1 MIILTVTH
9 PHIHQHTYTRIHIL
23 MDSPIHTPIYT
34 HISTPTP
41 THTHTHTHPLT
52 HIHMLNTLSDTFTK
66 AHTCT
71 FLAPS
76 PSHSKSHF
84 AHLSLFLSK
93 SCHFLSHLLSLSLSL
108 SRAVSPPLQFPR
120 ATFSLSHTFSPSKA
134 LVHHSQQVSQSI
146 VLLGNNLIG
155 KRCQKL

>member
-9 PHIHQHTYTRIHIL
+9 PH
-23 MDSPIHTPIYT
+23 
-34 HISTPTP
+34 TP
-41 THTHTHTHPLT
+41 THIHTHSHTHGLTHTHSHLLT
-52 HIHMLNTLSDTFTK
+52 HIDTNTNPHTPTNKHMLNTLSDTFTK

-84 AHLSLFLSK
+84 VH
-93 SCHFLSHLLSLSLSL
+93 LSLSLKKLSL
-108 SRAVSPPLQFPR
+108 SFSSSLPLSPFLVQSLRPSNFPEPR
-120 ATFSLSHTFSPSKA
+120 SLSLSHTFSPSKA